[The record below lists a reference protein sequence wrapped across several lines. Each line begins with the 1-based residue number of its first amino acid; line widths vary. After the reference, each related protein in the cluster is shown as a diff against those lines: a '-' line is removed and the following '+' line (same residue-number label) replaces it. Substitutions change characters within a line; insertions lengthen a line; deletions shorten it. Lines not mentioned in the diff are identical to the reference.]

1 MLLLVRF
8 GQAGQSFL
16 LASCTSPSC
25 RSGSSHVLPAHP
37 RNAPRAC
44 SLQNRHVRSLRARGH
59 RGRPG
64 FRCLRSRWRGS
75 PGSAVL
81 RCRSPCKAAFYVD
94 GACATIAPNSKRS
107 CYSPLAERRGQSFPL
122 ASCTLMQDRNISS
135 PARGAPCMFS
145 GPFRRACA
153 QADSAADCPSC
164 PSRGRLLFGP
174 SRSRFHATL
183 WCKRVV
189 RAFQQFSE
197 IPSARRRTVAP

>member
-1 MLLLVRF
+1 MLLPPAEASGPVVS
-8 GQAGQSFL
+8 AGLCIF
-16 LASCTSPSC
+16 AGRC
-25 RSGSSHVLPAHP
+25 RPERLTICGREPVMP
-37 RNAPRAC
+37 RVARPW
-44 SLQNRHVRSLRARGH
+44 QIRHVRSLHCGRH
-59 RGRPG
+59 RRSSG
-64 FRCLRSRWRGS
+64 FPFDSRGS
-75 PGSAVL
+75 PISAVL